1 MSRTNTTTTTTTTTT
16 NTTRPANT
24 TTPTTT
30 TNTTRPANITITA
43 NTTKP
48 VSVAPVSD
56 PSSGTFLDWFGN
68 LILYSYEQFVLAC
81 YMSLIIWWLD
91 PIAAILFNNWDIF
104 SGYFELGMKG
114 WLPNTVSRQVVM
126 NP

>member
-1 MSRTNTTTTTTTTTT
+1 MSRTPTTTTTTTTTT

-24 TTPTTT
+24 TTTTT
-30 TNTTRPANITITA
+30 TNTTRPMNTTMPV

-48 VSVAPVSD
+48 VTPVAPVSA
-56 PSSGTFLDWFGN
+56 PSSGSALDWFGN
-68 LILYSYEQFVLAC
+68 LILYAWEQWVFAC
-81 YMSLIIWWLD
+81 YMSLVIWWLD
-91 PIAAILFNNWDIF
+91 PILAILFNNWGWF
-104 SGYFELGMKG
+104 AFYFESGMAG